1 MDRAADHAAT
11 FDALLADVAHVL
23 VQLLGQETR
32 RLGITIPQAHLLR
45 QLRRRGECTAAMVGE
60 ILGITSGPVT
70 SITRRLEHRGL
81 IQRRRDGTD
90 RRVVWFSLTGAGNAL
105 LDRFVEDSRG
115 FWRLVFEDLGEDAGQ
130 SAIDGLR
137 IFAQSLVRAQSLLQG
152 AAENLPE
159 EEPGR

>member
-1 MDRAADHAAT
+1 M
-11 FDALLADVAHVL
+11 L

-45 QLRRRGECTAAMVGE
+45 QLRRREACTAAMVGE

-70 SITRRLEHRGL
+70 SITRRLERRGL
-81 IQRRRDGTD
+81 IHRRRDRTD
-90 RRVVWFSLTGAGNAL
+90 RRVVWFSLTEAGNAL

-115 FWRLVFEDLGEDAGQ
+115 FWRLVFADLGEDAGQ

-137 IFAQSLVRAQSLLQG
+137 VFAQSLVRAQGMLHG

-159 EEPGR
+159 EGPKR